1 MTYLISLL
9 ACLTDVPNSWCP
21 KPNLPCSSPA
31 LPYPQSSSAELTT
44 SPCSVLKPQNHAW
57 LLKSHAQSFNKSC
70 RFNLQN
76 IHKPWQWCACLLLP
90 AWPRH
95 HHRHRFSRV
104 LLQKFPDGS
113 SRCYSFSV
121 CQLKKKLKY
130 TAKWFISTHTYGSSK
145 VAAAVKNPPA
155 NAGDAAA
162 VFNPWVRKIPGGGNS
177 NPLQYSCLEN
187 SMDKG
192 GWWGHSPWGHKE
204 LIMTKHAWHTC
215 IY

>member
-21 KPNLPCSSPA
+21 KPNLPCSFPA

-130 TAKWFISTHTYGSSK
+130 SWFTMFQVYSKVIYKHTHIWVFKGGSSGK
-145 VAAAVKNPPA
+145 ESTCQCRRCRSHVQSLGQK
-155 NAGDAAA
+155 D
-162 VFNPWVRKIPGGGNS
+162 PWRRK
-177 NPLQYSCLEN
+177 
-187 SMDKG
+187 
-192 GWWGHSPWGHKE
+192 
-204 LIMTKHAWHTC
+204 
-215 IY
+215 